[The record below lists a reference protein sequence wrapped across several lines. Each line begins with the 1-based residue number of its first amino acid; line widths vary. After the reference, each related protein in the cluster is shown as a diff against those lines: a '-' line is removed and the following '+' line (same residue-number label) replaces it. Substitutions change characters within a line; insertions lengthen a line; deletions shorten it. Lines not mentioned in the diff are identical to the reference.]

1 MAMDADDPIA
11 APVLDIQRFSIHD
24 GPGIRSLVF
33 FKGCNLH
40 CVWCQNPE
48 SQDAR
53 PVVGFYASRCH
64 RTFHCQDAC
73 PVGAIET
80 GAFRINYERCFSC
93 GKCTEACA
101 YDALKTLGEYLT
113 PGQLLARLKPD
124 IPYYESSGGGITF
137 TGGEPTLYPQFMD
150 RMLTLCREHGLHTN
164 METAGPFS
172 FKQWRGNLDRL
183 DLIYF
188 DLKLMAADR
197 HHEYVGGGHERIM
210 SNARLLVENGY
221 PVEFRLALI
230 PGYTDTP
237 ANLEAIAAFLGS
249 LNRRKIHLLRY
260 HNMGEAKIGLIK
272 GRQPKLGLGAYPD
285 DAYARAKDLL
295 EKNEIEIVAG
305 KT

>member
-1 MAMDADDPIA
+1 MDADDPIV
-11 APVLDIQRFSIHD
+11 APVVDIQRFSVHD

-53 PVVGFYASRCH
+53 PVVGFYANRCH
-64 RTFHCQDAC
+64 RTFHCLDAC
-73 PVGAIET
+73 PDGAIDVDS
-80 GAFRINYERCFSC
+80 FRIDYVRCSSC
-93 GKCTEACA
+93 GKCTEACV

-113 PGQLLARLKPD
+113 PEQLLDRLIAD
-124 IPYYESSGGGITF
+124 APYYRSGGGGITF
-137 TGGEPTLYPQFMD
+137 TGGEPTLYPDFMD
-150 RMLTLCREHGLHTN
+150 RVLTLCREHGLHTN
-164 METAGPFS
+164 METAGRFPFER
-172 FKQWRGNLDRL
+172 WRSILNKL

-188 DLKLMAADR
+188 DLKLMDGDKHR
-197 HHEYVGGGHERIM
+197 EYVGGGHERII

-237 ANLEAIAAFLGS
+237 ANIEAIAGFLGL

-260 HNMGEAKIGLIK
+260 HNMGEAKIGIIK
-272 GRQPKLGLGAYPD
+272 GRQPKLGLGAYSD
-285 DAYARAKDLL
+285 AAYAKTKDLL
-295 EKNEIEIVAG
+295 GKNRIEILNH
-305 KT
+305 TS